1 MSAPRRVRTAV
12 IPAGGLGTRFL
23 PFSRSV
29 PKELLPLVDTP
40 VIDFVVSECVAA
52 GIERIVIVGAPG
64 KEAIARY
71 FRPQERLRERLA
83 AEGRAED
90 LQTLERSQ
98 RLADVR
104 VVVQEEAR
112 GNGHAVLV
120 AREAVGD
127 EPFAMIWAD
136 DLVLGG
142 AVPAVAQLVAARE
155 RLGGGSVVAA
165 LRVGR
170 EDVSG
175 YGILAGTAVDERT
188 LRVRAVV
195 EKPAPSD
202 APSDLAAVHGYVL
215 EPEIF
220 DVLASLPPGRG
231 GEIWLS
237 DAVSA
242 LAARAPVWA
251 VELAG
256 GRRFDVG
263 GRAGYV
269 AAFLEVALG
278 REDTAAALREYLRR
292 VGWRAPPGEPERV
305 R

>member
-136 DLVLGG
+136 DLVLG
-142 AVPAVAQLVAARE
+142 
-155 RLGGGSVVAA
+155 
-165 LRVGR
+165 
-170 EDVSG
+170 
-175 YGILAGTAVDERT
+175 
-188 LRVRAVV
+188 
-195 EKPAPSD
+195 
-202 APSDLAAVHGYVL
+202 
-215 EPEIF
+215 
-220 DVLASLPPGRG
+220 
-231 GEIWLS
+231 
-237 DAVSA
+237 
-242 LAARAPVWA
+242 
-251 VELAG
+251 
-256 GRRFDVG
+256 
-263 GRAGYV
+263 
-269 AAFLEVALG
+269 
-278 REDTAAALREYLRR
+278 
-292 VGWRAPPGEPERV
+292 
-305 R
+305 